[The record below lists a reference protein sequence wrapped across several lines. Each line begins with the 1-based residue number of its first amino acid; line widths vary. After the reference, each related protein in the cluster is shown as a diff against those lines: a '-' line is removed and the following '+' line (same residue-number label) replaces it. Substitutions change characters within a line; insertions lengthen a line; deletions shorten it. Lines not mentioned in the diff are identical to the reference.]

1 MNLHVFNDEYG
12 LYPNSSEKFIRETSP
27 DNNKVINITK
37 QQTLP
42 NPHITLVA
50 PSVRSIKAFI
60 NTLSEVDK
68 IILHPLNYET
78 AFFVLSIKK
87 EFPNATVYWVCW
99 SYEIYNYHF
108 PPEKMYLPYAL
119 RIVRNDIKARIKNF
133 IKKNIIGVYLTPLFP
148 LKSVRNLTKA
158 YAMVDYF
165 ASFLEEDFYVAAS
178 MTGNTQM
185 QYLPFAYLS
194 IDQIIDLKL
203 THDEGGKTIML
214 GHASSLESNHYEM
227 ISDVSKLPITNK
239 ILIPLAYGNE
249 AYKHSIRR
257 YAEASL
263 TGPLEIMTEKLSADK
278 YYAKLREVKHAVFN
292 LRVQQGLGNLLGLVY
307 MGAKIYLREETTTF
321 KQFKKWGIHV
331 YAYEA
336 LASEIFIDL
345 TEVEAC
351 HNKAIILN
359 LFNEKN
365 VCLLWSPLLN

>member
-12 LYPNSSEKFIRETSP
+12 MYPNSSEKFIRETSP
-27 DNNKVINITK
+27 DNNKVINIAK

-50 PSVRSIKAFI
+50 PSVTSIKAFI

-78 AFFVLSIKK
+78 AFFLLALKK
-87 EFPNATVYWVCW
+87 VFPNATVYWVCW

-119 RIVRNDIKARIKNF
+119 RIVRNDLKARIKNF
-133 IKKNIIGVYLTPLFP
+133 IKKNIIGVCLTPLFP

-165 ASFLEEDFYVAAS
+165 ASFLEEDFYVATS
-178 MTGNTQM
+178 ITRNLKM
-185 QYLPFAYLS
+185 QYLSFAYLS
-194 IDQIIDLKL
+194 IDQIIDLNL

-336 LASEIFIDL
+336 IPSEIFIDL
-345 TEVEAC
+345 TAVEAC

>member
-12 LYPNSSEKFIRETSP
+12 MYPNSSEKFIRETSP
-27 DNNKVINITK
+27 DNNKVINITR
-37 QQTLP
+37 QQKLP
-42 NPHITLVA
+42 NPNITLVA
-50 PSVRSIKAFI
+50 PSVTSMKAFI
-60 NTLSEVDK
+60 NTLSEVNK

-78 AFFVLSIKK
+78 AFFLLALKK
-87 EFPNATVYWVCW
+87 VFPNATVYWVCW

-133 IKKNIIGVYLTPLFP
+133 IKKNIFGVCLTPLFP

-165 ASFLEEDFYVAAS
+165 ASFLEEDFYVATS
-178 MTGNTQM
+178 ITRNLKM

-194 IDQIIDLKL
+194 IDQIIDLNL

-278 YYAKLREVKHAVFN
+278 YYVKLREVKHAVFN
-292 LRVQQGLGNLLGLVY
+292 LKVQQGLGNLLGLVY

-331 YAYEA
+331 YAYQA
-336 LASEIFIDL
+336 IASEIFIDL
-345 TEVEAC
+345 TAVEAS

>member
-1 MNLHVFNDEYG
+1 
-12 LYPNSSEKFIRETSP
+12 
-27 DNNKVINITK
+27 
-37 QQTLP
+37 
-42 NPHITLVA
+42 
-50 PSVRSIKAFI
+50 
-60 NTLSEVDK
+60 
-68 IILHPLNYET
+68 
-78 AFFVLSIKK
+78 
-87 EFPNATVYWVCW
+87 
-99 SYEIYNYHF
+99 
-108 PPEKMYLPYAL
+108 
-119 RIVRNDIKARIKNF
+119 
-133 IKKNIIGVYLTPLFP
+133 
-148 LKSVRNLTKA
+148 
-158 YAMVDYF
+158 
-165 ASFLEEDFYVAAS
+165 
-178 MTGNTQM
+178 M
-185 QYLPFAYLS
+185 QYLSFAYLS
-194 IDQIIDLKL
+194 IDQIIDLNL

-336 LASEIFIDL
+336 IPSEIFIDL
-345 TEVEAC
+345 TAVEAC

>member
-12 LYPNSSEKFIRETSP
+12 MYPNSSEKFIRETSP

-60 NTLSEVDK
+60 HTLSEVDK

-78 AFFVLSIKK
+78 AFFVLAIKK
-87 EFPNATVYWVCW
+87 VFPNATVYWVCW

-119 RIVRNDIKARIKNF
+119 RIVRNDIRARIKNF

-263 TGPLEIMTEKLSADK
+263 TGPLEIMIEKLSADK

-336 LASEIFIDL
+336 LASEILIDL